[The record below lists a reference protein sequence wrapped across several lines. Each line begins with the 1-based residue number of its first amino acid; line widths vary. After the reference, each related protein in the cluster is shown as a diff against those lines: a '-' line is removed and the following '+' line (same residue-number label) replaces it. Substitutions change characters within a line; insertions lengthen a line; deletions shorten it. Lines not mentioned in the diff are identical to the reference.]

1 MDTVICVVVPQST
14 EGEVAPLAPALL
26 SVTDINGMSLKGSS
40 KYIEHLLFMFALTSE
55 DMVNCIMQSLSIF
68 IFLRVAFLQ
77 FVTLLVTSLFSTL
90 NKFSTVE
97 NLYSSYSLKDW
108 NILEFSNKQVFL
120 SLRKRVQYSENKYIY
135 ELPFKISNARILVS
149 SEDIINQ
156 VLFSAVILNNSVVT
170 KRWPD
175 TIATGNNVLN
185 IIIMAQKE

>member
-1 MDTVICVVVPQST
+1 MLGTQFIVSIQILPIVN
-14 EGEVAPLAPALL
+14 
-26 SVTDINGMSLKGSS
+26 I
-40 KYIEHLLFMFALTSE
+40 LLFLTL
-55 DMVNCIMQSLSIF
+55 M
-68 IFLRVAFLQ
+68 
-77 FVTLLVTSLFSTL
+77 
-90 NKFSTVE
+90 KFSTVE

-135 ELPFKISNARILVS
+135 ELPFKISNAIILVS

-156 VLFSAVILNNSVVT
+156 VLFSAVILDNSVVT

-175 TIATGNNVLN
+175 TIATGNNFLN

>member
-1 MDTVICVVVPQST
+1 MDRLI
-14 EGEVAPLAPALL
+14 LYKL
-26 SVTDINGMSLKGSS
+26 
-40 KYIEHLLFMFALTSE
+40 
-55 DMVNCIMQSLSIF
+55 
-68 IFLRVAFLQ
+68 
-77 FVTLLVTSLFSTL
+77 
-90 NKFSTVE
+90 E

-135 ELPFKISNARILVS
+135 ELPFKISNAIILVS

>member
-1 MDTVICVVVPQST
+1 MLGTQFIVSIQILPIVN
-14 EGEVAPLAPALL
+14 
-26 SVTDINGMSLKGSS
+26 I
-40 KYIEHLLFMFALTSE
+40 LLFLTL
-55 DMVNCIMQSLSIF
+55 M
-68 IFLRVAFLQ
+68 
-77 FVTLLVTSLFSTL
+77 
-90 NKFSTVE
+90 KFSTVE

-135 ELPFKISNARILVS
+135 ELPFKISNAIILVS

-156 VLFSAVILNNSVVT
+156 VLFSAVILDNSVVT

-175 TIATGNNVLN
+175 AIATGNNFLN

>member
-1 MDTVICVVVPQST
+1 MLGVKTTFIILTFNELC
-14 EGEVAPLAPALL
+14 
-26 SVTDINGMSLKGSS
+26 SS
-40 KYIEHLLFMFALTSE
+40 KVI
-55 DMVNCIMQSLSIF
+55 
-68 IFLRVAFLQ
+68 
-77 FVTLLVTSLFSTL
+77 
-90 NKFSTVE
+90 KFSTVE

-135 ELPFKISNARILVS
+135 ELPFKISNAIILVS

-156 VLFSAVILNNSVVT
+156 VLFSAVILDNSVVT

>member
-1 MDTVICVVVPQST
+1 M
-14 EGEVAPLAPALL
+14 
-26 SVTDINGMSLKGSS
+26 
-40 KYIEHLLFMFALTSE
+40 
-55 DMVNCIMQSLSIF
+55 
-68 IFLRVAFLQ
+68 
-77 FVTLLVTSLFSTL
+77 
-90 NKFSTVE
+90 E

-120 SLRKRVQYSENKYIY
+120 SLRKKVQYSENKYIY
-135 ELPFKISNARILVS
+135 ELPFNISNARILVS

-156 VLFSAVILNNSVVT
+156 VLFSAVILDNSVVT

>member
-1 MDTVICVVVPQST
+1 MIP
-14 EGEVAPLAPALL
+14 
-26 SVTDINGMSLKGSS
+26 I
-40 KYIEHLLFMFALTSE
+40 
-55 DMVNCIMQSLSIF
+55 
-68 IFLRVAFLQ
+68 R
-77 FVTLLVTSLFSTL
+77 
-90 NKFSTVE
+90 FSTVE

-120 SLRKRVQYSENKYIY
+120 SLRKKVQYSENKYIY

-156 VLFSAVILNNSVVT
+156 VLFSAVILDNSVVT

>member
-1 MDTVICVVVPQST
+1 MKLGILPIYL
-14 EGEVAPLAPALL
+14 E
-26 SVTDINGMSLKGSS
+26 
-40 KYIEHLLFMFALTSE
+40 KY
-55 DMVNCIMQSLSIF
+55 SLSISLVRVISF
-68 IFLRVAFLQ
+68 ILM
-77 FVTLLVTSLFSTL
+77 
-90 NKFSTVE
+90 KFSTVE

-135 ELPFKISNARILVS
+135 ELPFKISNAIILVS

-156 VLFSAVILNNSVVT
+156 VLFSAVILDNSVVT

-175 TIATGNNVLN
+175 AIATGNNFLN